1 MKNITT
7 LAVLIFVV
15 NAAQALA
22 GKSPAMGLDDVT
34 HEAVSGTAVPKVAFP
49 SRAKAEKTAAIIP
62 AYVNRAVFTAR
73 TEAPDYHIL
82 KSKAV
87 SPDSS
92 NAGLKPAQVPP
103 LRASR
108 AAAPPSDSELAVT
121 IVVIIALVVMI
132 TALIGVILGVPK
144 KSGKGSERR
153 PV

>member
-1 MKNITT
+1 MI
-7 LAVLIFVV
+7 LAVLILAV

-22 GKSPAMGLDDVT
+22 GKSPAMGLSDVT
-34 HEAVSGTAVPKVAFP
+34 REAVSGTAVPEVALP
-49 SRAKAEKTAAIIP
+49 ARAKAEKTALVIP
-62 AYVNRAVFTAR
+62 ASVIHPVFPAR

-82 KSKAV
+82 ESKAV
-87 SPDSS
+87 GPDSS